1 MATMEDDQ
9 EDLDALIEIV
19 YSVCEIIYQLSSY
32 DNVAKL
38 VSERTHRLYL
48 KRLEIGT
55 GDGTI
60 A

>member
-1 MATMEDDQ
+1 MEDDQ